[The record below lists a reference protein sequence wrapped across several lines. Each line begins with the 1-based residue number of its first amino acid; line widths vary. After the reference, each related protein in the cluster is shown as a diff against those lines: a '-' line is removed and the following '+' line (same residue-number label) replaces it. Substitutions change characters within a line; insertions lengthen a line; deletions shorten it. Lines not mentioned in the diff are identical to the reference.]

1 VGPDGL
7 QQAGAHPGDPIQ
19 PVEAAEA
26 PVRLTVRDD
35 GLGESKPDAR
45 KPGQLGY
52 WGNIGVDQLAG
63 GEWPR
68 LPPGTVP
75 LGSRG
80 VRLQRGEKLKLT
92 GRFTGPG
99 GKMPYA
105 LPCHRQREQQQERA
119 ALRWR
124 HTVEGTA
131 E

>member
-7 QQAGAHPGDPIQ
+7 QQARSHPGDPIK
-19 PVEAAEA
+19 PVEAAE
-26 PVRLTVRDD
+26 PTVRLTVGDD
-35 GLGESKPDAR
+35 DLGESKPDAR

-63 GEWPR
+63 RERPR
-68 LPPGTVP
+68 LPPGAVP
-75 LGSRG
+75 LGYRG
-80 VRLQRGEKLKLT
+80 ARLQRGEKLNLT

-105 LPCHRQREQQQERA
+105 LPRHRQREQQQERA

-124 HTVEGTA
+124 HMVEGTA